1 MFCRPSPR
9 VRLQARCLNAD
20 RPVWFQCRDSDRSR
34 ADSALGRRS
43 LRGRAWGTQL
53 HQLTWRSPRSRGRGA
68 TVLAL
73 RRRSCEKS
81 PNYRLSFCVSS
92 LACHQLPIGRE
103 VFFYAWACK
112 LGAEGIR
119 VQNGVGALPAGP
131 IADWL
136 KVKNPAAPTVNR
148 ETQDWRH

>member
-1 MFCRPSPR
+1 M
-9 VRLQARCLNAD
+9 
-20 RPVWFQCRDSDRSR
+20 
-34 ADSALGRRS
+34 
-43 LRGRAWGTQL
+43 
-53 HQLTWRSPRSRGRGA
+53 
-68 TVLAL
+68 